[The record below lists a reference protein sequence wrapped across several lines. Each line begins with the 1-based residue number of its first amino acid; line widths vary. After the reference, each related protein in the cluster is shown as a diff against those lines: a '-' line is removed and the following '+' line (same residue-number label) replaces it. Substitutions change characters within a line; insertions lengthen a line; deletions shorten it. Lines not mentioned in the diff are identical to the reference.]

1 MTNKISGKL
10 IITTY
15 KYEKLHKENET
26 HRVACFIA
34 DNRLEYIKVI
44 PDDHVLPAGTILT
57 GKVTN
62 VVTNIPAAFV
72 ALNSSKDMGF
82 LPLSDLEQAVV
93 TNGKFS
99 GKLKSGDEV
108 LVKVI
113 REPMKTKE
121 YTLSA
126 KLDMTAHYAVAHM
139 GNGNLLFSKKLS
151 AKEKDIILNYLV
163 SRAMVT
169 RDKKLIGMDNVD
181 ITIRTDAGRL
191 IAEEKLDVLLQDV
204 EQTTASLRRFI
215 SQASMRT
222 CYAVHQKPVTW
233 LSEVRHELHLC
244 DFTIEEYVTDDFT
257 MLQTLKELVNA
268 SESKKIRLYHD
279 EKISLTS
286 LYGLKYKI
294 DELLQTKVWLPSGG
308 YLCIEPMEAMT
319 VVDVNSGKAIRK
331 SDDSEALFYEVNTEA
346 AAELARQLRLRNIS
360 GMIIVDF
367 INMKSKETEHAI
379 LNYMKEY
386 AKTDYSKVTVYDFT
400 RLGLL
405 ELTRNKKSKALH
417 EILR

>member
-1 MTNKISGKL
+1 MTKKLSGKL
-10 IITTY
+10 IITSY
-15 KYEKLHKENET
+15 KYEKFHKESET

-34 DNRLEYIKVI
+34 DNRLEYVKVI
-44 PDDHVLPAGTILT
+44 PDDQVLPAGSIVT

-62 VVTNIPAAFV
+62 VVSNIPAAFV

-82 LPLSDLEQAVV
+82 LPLADLEQAVV
-93 TNGKFS
+93 TNGKFN

-139 GNGNLLFSKKLS
+139 GSGNLFFSKKLS
-151 AKEKDIILNYLV
+151 AKEKDTILNFLV

-169 RDKKLIGMDNVD
+169 RDKKLISMDDVD
-181 ITIRTDAGRL
+181 ITIRTDAGKL
-191 IAEEKLDVLLQDV
+191 VEEEKLEVLLQDM
-204 EQTTASLRRFI
+204 EQASASLRHFI

-233 LSEVRHELHLC
+233 LSEVWHELHLC
-244 DFTIEEYVTDDFT
+244 GFAIEEYMTDDFN
-257 MLQTLKELVNA
+257 MLQTLKELVHV
-268 SESKKIRLYHD
+268 SEAEKIRLYHD
-279 EKISLTS
+279 ERISLAT
-286 LYGLKYKI
+286 LYGLNAKI
-294 DELLQTKVWLPSGG
+294 DELLQTKVWLPCGG
-308 YLCIEPMEAMT
+308 YLCIEPTEAMT
-319 VVDVNSGKAIRK
+319 VVDVNTGKAIRK
-331 SDDSEALFYEVNTEA
+331 GEDSEALFFEVNKEA
-346 AAELARQLRLRNIS
+346 AAELARQLRLRNMS
-360 GMIIVDF
+360 GMVIVDF
-367 INMKSKETEHAI
+367 INMKSKEKEHAI
-379 LNYMKEY
+379 LNYMKEC
-386 AKTDYSKVTVYDFT
+386 AKADYSKVSVYDFT